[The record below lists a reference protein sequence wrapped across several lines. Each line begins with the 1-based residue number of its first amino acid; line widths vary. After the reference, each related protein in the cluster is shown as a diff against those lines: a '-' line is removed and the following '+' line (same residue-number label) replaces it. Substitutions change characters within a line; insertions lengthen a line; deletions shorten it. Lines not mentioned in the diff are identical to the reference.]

1 LEVKCVDKVVQYWS
15 HKENILENVIKIE
28 KWGIVVFELLEL
40 PGVETVAITGIE
52 ADLKKT

>member
-1 LEVKCVDKVVQYWS
+1 LEVKCVDKVVQYCS
-15 HKENILENVIKIE
+15 HKENSLENVIKVE
-28 KWGIVVFELLEL
+28 KWGIVVLELLEL